1 MLPGVARHSKSGASR
16 PSSTS
21 SRAYTLAAVLSAH
34 EAVGLSVLVTAAVAT
49 IWGGTAYVRRREP
62 RRVLGHVIAL
72 VQTLLVAQVGLGL
85 LLLSDERR
93 ATDDLHYAYGTLAL
107 LAVLVPWMYAPSD
120 PRRRLAW
127 FTGATLLG
135 GALATR
141 AYLTSG

>member
-1 MLPGVARHSKSGASR
+1 MVEP
-16 PSSTS
+16 
-21 SRAYTLAAVLSAH
+21 LSAH
-34 EAVGLSVLVTAAVAT
+34 EVVGICVLVTAAVAT
-49 IWGGTAYVRRREP
+49 IWGAAAYVRHRDAGRI
-62 RRVLGHVIAL
+62 LGHVIAL

-93 ATDDLHYAYGTLAL
+93 ATDELHYAYGTLAL
-107 LAVLVPWMYAPSD
+107 LAVLAPWMYAPAE

-127 FTGATLLG
+127 FTGATLLA